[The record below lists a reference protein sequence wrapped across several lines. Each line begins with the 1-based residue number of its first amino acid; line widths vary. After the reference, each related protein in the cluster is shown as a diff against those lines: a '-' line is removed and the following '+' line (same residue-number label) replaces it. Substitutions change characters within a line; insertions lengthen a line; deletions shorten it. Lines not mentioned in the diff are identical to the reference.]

1 MSKFSHLIRLATVST
16 TEAMVNIMKGMGQI
30 MGKATDAIN
39 VNNVQNVIE
48 DFNMKMEEQE
58 GVNEMLSDAMDGD
71 EDVVNDEVF

>member
-1 MSKFSHLIRLATVST
+1 MAT

-39 VNNVQNVIE
+39 VNNVQRVIE

-58 GVNEMLSDAMDGD
+58 GVNEMLNDAMDQD
-71 EDVVNDEVF
+71 DNVVDDEVL

>member
-1 MSKFSHLIRLATVST
+1 
-16 TEAMVNIMKGMGQI
+16 MKGMGTI

-58 GVNEMLSDAMDGD
+58 GVNEMLNDAMDQD
-71 EDVVNDEVF
+71 DDIVDDEVDSLESGRVFG